1 MQTWEYSC
9 NACGY
14 FIKTGGPRPYDRQ
27 KSKRVQYENFTE
39 ASSGP
44 IHGLLADVYCP
55 SCDKIKTYP
64 IVQYGTPLFSLSEI
78 WLSDIPR
85 KTQKVCYR
93 CKNPVFLTF
102 SPGTVK
108 CPRCRKGTFETN
120 EPFVEEFNSS
130 PVPPPMGPLKVRQG
144 GKTIR
149 VPRPMVVIDSQEHMG
164 YRFERFSNWFAGT
177 VHRRLPVGDYTLLGL
192 EDKIIIERK
201 TLPDLVRSII
211 QERAGFIQKCEK
223 LSAFRKKCL
232 VIEGSLGLL
241 KTPYEDSQAHPNAVF
256 GSLIAAQERWD
267 IPVYFIDNFLLAEE
281 FVASVLS
288 KYHAYHWLEDN
299 GYERCLIEGD
309 I

>member
-27 KSKRVQYENFTE
+27 KSERVQYENLTE

-55 SCDKIKTYP
+55 FCDKIKTYP
-64 IVQYGTPLFSLSEI
+64 IVQYGTPLSSLSEI

-85 KTQKVCYR
+85 KTQRVCHR

-102 SPGTVK
+102 PPGTVK
-108 CPRCRKGTFETN
+108 CPRCRKGTFEIY
-120 EPFVEEFNSS
+120 EPFEEDFNSS
-130 PVPPPMGPLKVRQG
+130 PVPPPMGPLKARQG
-144 GKTIR
+144 GNTIR

-201 TLPDLVRSII
+201 TLLDLVRSII

-232 VIEGSLGLL
+232 VIEGSVGLL
-241 KTPYEDSQAHPNAVF
+241 KTPYEDSQVHPNAVF
-256 GSLIAAQERWD
+256 RSLIAAQERWD

-299 GYERCLIEGD
+299 GYERI
-309 I
+309 